1 MRAISFAAMA
11 SFTLAWATGAVA
23 SIRPYET
30 DAIAQ
35 SGIDLETGVAQQSTQ
50 PAPVPAP
57 PVLTPAPVAPAP
69 VAPAETPPVTDKS
82 QEQLPGQDTTNPD
95 DPENVLPNLEGGE
108 VDDFSVGEIP
118 AVETVE
124 LTDDTARKS
133 LDAYVLVREKY
144 KDAELENYENLQDF
158 VDGNSLGKAFEA
170 DIKSFGF
177 ATVNDWNIAITM
189 VGFAYSN
196 IVQDQSA
203 DIRAQIVEV
212 EADTEMAQ
220 DMRDRM
226 VAALKAM
233 IPSDNNRKVV
243 DGILKDPVYG
253 EKLKQLES
261 EDE

>member
-1 MRAISFAAMA
+1 MRAILFAVVAGLSVA
-11 SFTLAWATGAVA
+11 LATGA
-23 SIRPYET
+23 
-30 DAIAQ
+30 
-35 SGIDLETGVAQQSTQ
+35 GVAQDATQ
-50 PAPVPAP
+50 PAPLPAP
-57 PVLTPAPVAPAP
+57 PVLAPAP
-69 VAPAETPPVTDKS
+69 VTPEPSAPVEKA
-82 QEQLPGQDTTNPD
+82 QEQLPGADTTDPD

-124 LTDDTARKS
+124 LTEVTARKS

-170 DIKSFGF
+170 DIKFFGF
-177 ATVNDWNIAITM
+177 ATVSDWNIAITM

-203 DIRAQIVEV
+203 DIRAQIAEIEV
-212 EADTEMAQ
+212 DTEMAQ

-233 IPSDNNRKVV
+233 IPSDNNRKIVE
-243 DGILKDPVYG
+243 DILKDPIYG

-261 EDE
+261 EEE